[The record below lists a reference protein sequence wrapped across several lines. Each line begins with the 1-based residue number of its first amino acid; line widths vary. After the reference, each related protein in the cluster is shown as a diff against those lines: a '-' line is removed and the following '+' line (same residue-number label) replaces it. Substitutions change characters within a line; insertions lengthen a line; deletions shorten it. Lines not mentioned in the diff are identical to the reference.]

1 MRILYV
7 EDHAD
12 TVDVLSR
19 LLSREGHSVTGAA
32 SLTEARRLCAERT
45 FDLLICDIGLPDGD
59 GWELAAFAQ
68 RCGARAIALSGY
80 GQLADVA
87 HSNMVGFVAHLVK
100 PVTFEQLLAAIA
112 AVRDAPDERR
122 SA

>member
-7 EDHAD
+7 EDHLD
-12 TVDVLSR
+12 TAEVMSR
-19 LLSREGHSVTGAA
+19 LLSREGYLITTATT
-32 SLTEARRLCAERT
+32 LTEARRLCGEQT

-59 GWELAAFAQ
+59 GWELAAVAE
-68 RCGARAIALSGY
+68 RYGAKAIALSGY

-87 HSNMVGFVAHLVK
+87 HSNMAGFVAHLVK
-100 PVTFEQLLAAIA
+100 PVTFEQVKTAVAAARA
-112 AVRDAPDERR
+112 ASDERR